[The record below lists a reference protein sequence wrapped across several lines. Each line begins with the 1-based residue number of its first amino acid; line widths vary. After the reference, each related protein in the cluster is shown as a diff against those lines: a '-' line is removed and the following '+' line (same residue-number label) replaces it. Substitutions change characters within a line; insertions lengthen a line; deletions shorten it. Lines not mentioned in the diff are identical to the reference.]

1 MPFSLERDKLFFFQH
16 LLTTTF
22 LMAQNCV
29 DIYKILNY
37 LTNASARCY
46 FVLSELKTFREKKK
60 LALDPTFNKKGI
72 LACVE
77 QPRFLCVCVCVCVSF
92 CLLFYIFVY
101 ILIFL
106 VFFKS
111 YWDHRKYI
119 INKIESLIALSA
131 MNMRYTKCGV
141 KMSEYSVFV
150 SRSRFVSKTLL

>member
-1 MPFSLERDKLFFFQH
+1 MPFSLEREKLFFFQH

-46 FVLSELKTFREKKK
+46 FVPSELKTFREKKK

-77 QPRFLCVCVCVCVSF
+77 QPRFLCVCVCVCVCRFACCFISF
-92 CLLFYIFVY
+92 YMF
-101 ILIFL
+101 
-106 VFFKS
+106 
-111 YWDHRKYI
+111 
-119 INKIESLIALSA
+119 
-131 MNMRYTKCGV
+131 
-141 KMSEYSVFV
+141 
-150 SRSRFVSKTLL
+150 